1 MKKLFIVFFILSLVW
16 IAKLSYDLFGL
27 NSAQTEL
34 TQNLKQLQQQNAN
47 LNDQLVALKR
57 QVATGQAAN
66 PETPN
71 KGAVQDAPRA
81 DLQDDLPLVEQ
92 YLDLVEFALQ
102 QQQYAM
108 AMEKLNQLSNQLEHL
123 ELAPALLSSLNQ
135 AIDKDREVLKQF
147 INNRLIQQ
155 NKLKELLQQIDAE
168 MEKEIQV
175 QHQNRATSQSSFWQ
189 RWIQIE
195 SIEKPSAV
203 LMQRNLVLKEAQLR
217 LLIAENS
224 VQQGQQVAFQQA
236 LKSVI
241 EVLAQLPDAQSK
253 QWIQRLEQI
262 RAAPQTPIPQL
273 NTRTLIG

>member
-1 MKKLFIVFFILSLVW
+1 MKKLFIVFFILSLAW

-34 TQNLKQLQQQNAN
+34 TQNFKQLQQQNAN

-71 KGAVQDAPRA
+71 KGTVQDTPRA
-81 DLQDDLPLVEQ
+81 NLQDDLPLVEQ

-123 ELAPALLSSLNQ
+123 ELAPTLLGSLNQ

-147 INNRLIQQ
+147 INNRLVQQ
-155 NKLKELLQQIDAE
+155 NKLKELLQQIDIE
-168 MEKEIQV
+168 TEKEIQM
-175 QHQNRATSQSSFWQ
+175 QHQNRATAQSSFWQ

-195 SIEKPSAV
+195 SVEKPSAV

-262 RAAPQTPIPQL
+262 KAAPQTPTPQL

>member
-1 MKKLFIVFFILSLVW
+1 MKKLFIVFFILSLAW

-34 TQNLKQLQQQNAN
+34 TQNFKQLQQQNAN

-57 QVATGQAAN
+57 QVATSQAAN

-71 KGAVQDAPRA
+71 KGTVQDTPVA

-123 ELAPALLSSLNQ
+123 ELAPTLLGSLNQ

-147 INNRLIQQ
+147 INNRLVQQ
-155 NKLKELLQQIDAE
+155 NKLKELLQQIDVE

-195 SIEKPSAV
+195 SVEKPSAV

-262 RAAPQTPIPQL
+262 KAAPQTPTPQL

>member
-1 MKKLFIVFFILSLVW
+1 MKKLFIVFFILSLAW

-34 TQNLKQLQQQNAN
+34 TQNFKQLQQQNAN

-57 QVATGQAAN
+57 QVATSQAAN

-71 KGAVQDAPRA
+71 KGTVQDTPVA

-123 ELAPALLSSLNQ
+123 ELAPTLLGSLNQ

-147 INNRLIQQ
+147 INNRLVQQ
-155 NKLKELLQQIDAE
+155 NKLKELLQQIDVE

-175 QHQNRATSQSSFWQ
+175 QHQHRATSQSSFWQ

-195 SIEKPSAV
+195 SVEKPSAV

-241 EVLAQLPDAQSK
+241 EVLAQLPDVQSK

-262 RAAPQTPIPQL
+262 KAAPQTPTPQL

>member
-1 MKKLFIVFFILSLVW
+1 MKKLFIVFFILSLAW

-57 QVATGQAAN
+57 QVATSQAAN

-71 KGAVQDAPRA
+71 KGTVQNTPVA
-81 DLQDDLPLVEQ
+81 DLQDGLPLVEQ

-123 ELAPALLSSLNQ
+123 ELAPALLGSLNQ

-147 INNRLIQQ
+147 INNRLVQQ
-155 NKLKELLQQIDAE
+155 NKLKELLQQIDVE

-175 QHQNRATSQSSFWQ
+175 QHQHRAITQSSFWQ

-195 SIEKPSAV
+195 SVEKPSAV

-224 VQQGQQVAFQQA
+224 VQQGQQIAFQQA

-241 EVLAQLPDAQSK
+241 EVLAKLPDTQSK

-262 RAAPQTPIPQL
+262 RAAPQTPTPQL

>member
-1 MKKLFIVFFILSLVW
+1 MKKLFIVFFILSLAW

-57 QVATGQAAN
+57 QVATGQAASS
-66 PETPN
+66 ETSN
-71 KGAVQDAPRA
+71 KGAVQDAPTA
-81 DLQDDLPLVEQ
+81 ALQDDLPLVEQ

-123 ELAPALLSSLNQ
+123 ELAPALLGSLNQ

-147 INNRLIQQ
+147 INNRLVQQ
-155 NKLKELLQQIDAE
+155 NKLKELLQQIDVE

-175 QHQNRATSQSSFWQ
+175 QHQHRAITQSSFWQ

-195 SIEKPSAV
+195 SVEKPSAV

-262 RAAPQTPIPQL
+262 KIAPQMPTPQL

>member
-1 MKKLFIVFFILSLVW
+1 MKKLFIVFFILSLAW

-27 NSAQTEL
+27 NSVQTEL
-34 TQNLKQLQQQNAN
+34 TQNFKQLQQQNAN

-71 KGAVQDAPRA
+71 KGTVQDTPRA

-123 ELAPALLSSLNQ
+123 ELAPALLGSLNQ

-147 INNRLIQQ
+147 INNRLVQQ
-155 NKLKELLQQIDAE
+155 NKLKELLQQIDVE

-175 QHQNRATSQSSFWQ
+175 QHQNRATAQSSFWQ

-195 SIEKPSAV
+195 SVEKPSAV

-262 RAAPQTPIPQL
+262 KAAPQTPTPQL

>member
-1 MKKLFIVFFILSLVW
+1 MKKLFIVFFILSLAW

-34 TQNLKQLQQQNAN
+34 TQNFKQLQQQNAN

-71 KGAVQDAPRA
+71 KGTVQDTPRA

-123 ELAPALLSSLNQ
+123 ELAPALLGSLNQ

-147 INNRLIQQ
+147 INNRLVQQ
-155 NKLKELLQQIDAE
+155 NKLKELLQQIDVE

-175 QHQNRATSQSSFWQ
+175 QHHHRATAQSSFWQ

-195 SIEKPSAV
+195 SVEKPSAV

-262 RAAPQTPIPQL
+262 KAAPQTPTPQL

>member
-1 MKKLFIVFFILSLVW
+1 MKKLFIVFFILSLAW

-34 TQNLKQLQQQNAN
+34 TQNFKQLQQQNTN

-57 QVATGQAAN
+57 QVATSQAAN

-71 KGAVQDAPRA
+71 KGTVQDTPVA

-123 ELAPALLSSLNQ
+123 ELAPALLGSLNQ

-147 INNRLIQQ
+147 INNRLVQQ
-155 NKLKELLQQIDAE
+155 NKLKELLQQIDVE

-195 SIEKPSAV
+195 SVEKPSAV

-262 RAAPQTPIPQL
+262 KAAPQTPTPQL

>member
-1 MKKLFIVFFILSLVW
+1 MKKLFIVFFILSLAW

-34 TQNLKQLQQQNAN
+34 TQNFKQLQQQNTN

-57 QVATGQAAN
+57 QVATSQAAN

-71 KGAVQDAPRA
+71 KGTVQDTPVA

-123 ELAPALLSSLNQ
+123 ELAPALLGSLNQ

-147 INNRLIQQ
+147 INNRLVQQ
-155 NKLKELLQQIDAE
+155 NKLKELLQQIDVE

-175 QHQNRATSQSSFWQ
+175 QHQHRATSQSSFWQ

-195 SIEKPSAV
+195 SVEKPSAV

-262 RAAPQTPIPQL
+262 KAAPQTPTPQL

>member
-34 TQNLKQLQQQNAN
+34 TQNFKQLQQQNAN

-71 KGAVQDAPRA
+71 KGTVQDTPRA

-108 AMEKLNQLSNQLEHL
+108 VMEKLNQLSNQLEHL
-123 ELAPALLSSLNQ
+123 ELAPALLGSLNQ

-147 INNRLIQQ
+147 INNRLVQQ

-195 SIEKPSAV
+195 SVEKPSAV

-262 RAAPQTPIPQL
+262 RAAPQTPTPQL

>member
-34 TQNLKQLQQQNAN
+34 TQNFKQLQQQNAN

-71 KGAVQDAPRA
+71 KGTVQDTPRA

-123 ELAPALLSSLNQ
+123 ELAPALLGSLNQ

-147 INNRLIQQ
+147 INNRLVQQ

-262 RAAPQTPIPQL
+262 RAAPQTPTPQL

>member
-1 MKKLFIVFFILSLVW
+1 MKKLFIVFFILSLAW

-34 TQNLKQLQQQNAN
+34 TQNFKQLQQQNTN

-57 QVATGQAAN
+57 QVATSQAAN

-71 KGAVQDAPRA
+71 KGTVQDTPRA

-123 ELAPALLSSLNQ
+123 ELAPALLGSLNQ

-147 INNRLIQQ
+147 INNRLVQQ
-155 NKLKELLQQIDAE
+155 NKLKELLQQIDVE

-175 QHQNRATSQSSFWQ
+175 QHQHRATAQSSFWQ

-195 SIEKPSAV
+195 SVEKPSAV

-262 RAAPQTPIPQL
+262 KAAPQTPTPQL

>member
-1 MKKLFIVFFILSLVW
+1 MKKLFIVFFILSLAW

-57 QVATGQAAN
+57 QVATGQAASS
-66 PETPN
+66 ETSN
-71 KGAVQDAPRA
+71 KGAVQDAPTA
-81 DLQDDLPLVEQ
+81 ALQDDLPLVEQ

-123 ELAPALLSSLNQ
+123 ELAPALLGSLNQ

-147 INNRLIQQ
+147 INNRLVQQ
-155 NKLKELLQQIDAE
+155 NKLKELLQQIDIE

-175 QHQNRATSQSSFWQ
+175 QHQHRAITQSSFWQ

-195 SIEKPSAV
+195 SVEKPSAV

-262 RAAPQTPIPQL
+262 KIAPQMPTPQL

>member
-1 MKKLFIVFFILSLVW
+1 MKKLFIVFFILSLAW

-57 QVATGQAAN
+57 QVATSQAAN

-71 KGAVQDAPRA
+71 KGTVQNTPVA
-81 DLQDDLPLVEQ
+81 DLQDGLPLVEQ

-108 AMEKLNQLSNQLEHL
+108 AMEKLNELSNQLEHL
-123 ELAPALLSSLNQ
+123 ELAPALLGSLNQ

-147 INNRLIQQ
+147 INNRLVQQ
-155 NKLKELLQQIDAE
+155 NKLKEVLQQIDVE

-175 QHQNRATSQSSFWQ
+175 QHQHRAITQSSFWQ

-195 SIEKPSAV
+195 SVEKPSAV

-262 RAAPQTPIPQL
+262 KSAPQTPTPQL

>member
-1 MKKLFIVFFILSLVW
+1 MKKLFIVFFILSLAW

-34 TQNLKQLQQQNAN
+34 TQNFKQLQQQNAN

-71 KGAVQDAPRA
+71 KGTVQDIPRT

-123 ELAPALLSSLNQ
+123 ELAPALLGSLNQ

-147 INNRLIQQ
+147 INNRLVQQ
-155 NKLKELLQQIDAE
+155 NKLKELLQQIDVE

-175 QHQNRATSQSSFWQ
+175 QHQHRAITQSSFWQ

-195 SIEKPSAV
+195 SVEKPSAV

-224 VQQGQQVAFQQA
+224 VQQGQQIAFQQA

-241 EVLAQLPDAQSK
+241 EVLAKLPDTQSK

-262 RAAPQTPIPQL
+262 KAAPQTPTPQL

>member
-16 IAKLSYDLFGL
+16 IAKLSYDLFDL

-34 TQNLKQLQQQNAN
+34 TQNFKQLQQQNAN

-71 KGAVQDAPRA
+71 KGTVQDTPRA

-123 ELAPALLSSLNQ
+123 ELAPALLGSLNQ

-147 INNRLIQQ
+147 INNRLVQQ

-175 QHQNRATSQSSFWQ
+175 QHQNRAISQSSFWQ

-262 RAAPQTPIPQL
+262 RAAPQTPTPPL

>member
-1 MKKLFIVFFILSLVW
+1 MKKLFIVFFILSLAW

-27 NSAQTEL
+27 NSVQTEL
-34 TQNLKQLQQQNAN
+34 TQNFKQLQQQNTN

-57 QVATGQAAN
+57 QVATSQAAN

-71 KGAVQDAPRA
+71 KGTVQDTPVA

-123 ELAPALLSSLNQ
+123 ELAPALLGSLNQ

-147 INNRLIQQ
+147 INNRLVQQ
-155 NKLKELLQQIDAE
+155 NKLKELLQQIDVE

-195 SIEKPSAV
+195 SVEKPSAV

-262 RAAPQTPIPQL
+262 KAAPQTPTPQL

>member
-1 MKKLFIVFFILSLVW
+1 MKKLFIVFFILSLAW

-71 KGAVQDAPRA
+71 KGTVQDTPVA

-123 ELAPALLSSLNQ
+123 ELAPALLGSLNQ

-147 INNRLIQQ
+147 INNRLVQQ
-155 NKLKELLQQIDAE
+155 NKLKELLQQIDVE

-175 QHQNRATSQSSFWQ
+175 QHQHRATSQSSFWQ

-241 EVLAQLPDAQSK
+241 EVLAQLPDVQSK

-262 RAAPQTPIPQL
+262 KAAPQTPTPQL

>member
-1 MKKLFIVFFILSLVW
+1 MKKLFIVFFILSLAW

-71 KGAVQDAPRA
+71 KGTVQDTPRA

-123 ELAPALLSSLNQ
+123 ELAPALLGSLNQ

-147 INNRLIQQ
+147 INNRLVQQ
-155 NKLKELLQQIDAE
+155 NKLKELLQQIDIE

-175 QHQNRATSQSSFWQ
+175 QHQHRATAQSSFWQ

-195 SIEKPSAV
+195 SVEKPSAV

-262 RAAPQTPIPQL
+262 KIAPQTPTPQL

>member
-1 MKKLFIVFFILSLVW
+1 MKKLFIVFFILSLAW

-57 QVATGQAAN
+57 QVATGQVVSS
-66 PETPN
+66 ETPS
-71 KGAVQDAPRA
+71 KGTVQDTPVA

-92 YLDLVEFALQ
+92 YLNLVEFALQ

-123 ELAPALLSSLNQ
+123 ELAPALLGSLNQ

-147 INNRLIQQ
+147 INNRLVQQ
-155 NKLKELLQQIDAE
+155 NKLKELLQQIDVE

-175 QHQNRATSQSSFWQ
+175 QHQHRATSQSSFWQ

-195 SIEKPSAV
+195 SVEKPSAV

-224 VQQGQQVAFQQA
+224 VQQGQQIAFQQA

-262 RAAPQTPIPQL
+262 KAAPQTPTPQL

>member
-34 TQNLKQLQQQNAN
+34 TQNFKQLQQQNAN

-71 KGAVQDAPRA
+71 KGTVQDTPRA

-123 ELAPALLSSLNQ
+123 ELAPALLGSLNQ

-147 INNRLIQQ
+147 INNRLVQQ

-175 QHQNRATSQSSFWQ
+175 QHQNRAISQSSFWQ

-262 RAAPQTPIPQL
+262 RAAPQTPTPPL

>member
-1 MKKLFIVFFILSLVW
+1 MKKLFIVFFILSLAW

-34 TQNLKQLQQQNAN
+34 TQNFKQLQQQNAN

-71 KGAVQDAPRA
+71 KGTVQDIPRT

-108 AMEKLNQLSNQLEHL
+108 AMEKLNELSNQLEHL
-123 ELAPALLSSLNQ
+123 ELAPALLGSLNQ

-147 INNRLIQQ
+147 INNRLVQQ
-155 NKLKELLQQIDAE
+155 NKLKELLQQIDVE

-175 QHQNRATSQSSFWQ
+175 QHQHRAITQSSFWQ

-195 SIEKPSAV
+195 SVEKPSAV

-224 VQQGQQVAFQQA
+224 VQQGQQIAFQQA

-241 EVLAQLPDAQSK
+241 EVLAKLPDTQSK

-262 RAAPQTPIPQL
+262 KAAPQTPTPQL

>member
-1 MKKLFIVFFILSLVW
+1 MKKLFIVFFILSLAW

-34 TQNLKQLQQQNAN
+34 TQNFKQLQQQNAN

-57 QVATGQAAN
+57 QVATSQAAN

-71 KGAVQDAPRA
+71 KGTVQDTPVA

-123 ELAPALLSSLNQ
+123 ELAPTLLGSLNQ

-147 INNRLIQQ
+147 INNRLVQQ
-155 NKLKELLQQIDAE
+155 NKLKELLQQIDVE

-195 SIEKPSAV
+195 SVEKPSAI

-262 RAAPQTPIPQL
+262 KAAPQTPTPQL

>member
-1 MKKLFIVFFILSLVW
+1 MKKLFIVFFILSLAW

-34 TQNLKQLQQQNAN
+34 TQNFKQLQQQNAN

-71 KGAVQDAPRA
+71 KGTVQDTPVA

-123 ELAPALLSSLNQ
+123 ELAPALLGSLNQ

-147 INNRLIQQ
+147 INNRLVQQ
-155 NKLKELLQQIDAE
+155 NKLKELLQQIDVE

-262 RAAPQTPIPQL
+262 RAAPQTPTPQL

>member
-1 MKKLFIVFFILSLVW
+1 MKKLFIVFFILSLAW

-71 KGAVQDAPRA
+71 KGTVQDTPRA

-123 ELAPALLSSLNQ
+123 ELAPALLGSLNQ

-147 INNRLIQQ
+147 INNRLVQQ
-155 NKLKELLQQIDAE
+155 NKLKELLQQIDVE

-175 QHQNRATSQSSFWQ
+175 QHHHRATAQSSFWQ

-195 SIEKPSAV
+195 SVEKPSAV

-262 RAAPQTPIPQL
+262 KAAPQTPTPQL

>member
-1 MKKLFIVFFILSLVW
+1 MKKLFIVFFILSLAW

-34 TQNLKQLQQQNAN
+34 TQNFKQLQQQNAN

-71 KGAVQDAPRA
+71 KGTVQDTPVA

-108 AMEKLNQLSNQLEHL
+108 AMEKLNQLSNQLEQL
-123 ELAPALLSSLNQ
+123 ELAPALLGSLNQ

-147 INNRLIQQ
+147 INNRLVQQ
-155 NKLKELLQQIDAE
+155 NKLKELLQQIDVE
-168 MEKEIQV
+168 MKKEIQV

-195 SIEKPSAV
+195 SVEKPSAV

-262 RAAPQTPIPQL
+262 RAAPQTPTPQL

>member
-1 MKKLFIVFFILSLVW
+1 MKKLFIVFFILSLAW

-71 KGAVQDAPRA
+71 KGTVQDTPRT

-108 AMEKLNQLSNQLEHL
+108 AMEKLNQLSNQLAHL
-123 ELAPALLSSLNQ
+123 ELAPALLGSLNQ

-147 INNRLIQQ
+147 INNRLVQQ
-155 NKLKELLQQIDAE
+155 NKLKELLQQIDIE
-168 MEKEIQV
+168 MEKEIQM
-175 QHQNRATSQSSFWQ
+175 QHQNRATAQSSFWQ

-195 SIEKPSAV
+195 SVEKPSAV

-262 RAAPQTPIPQL
+262 KAAPQTPTPQL

>member
-1 MKKLFIVFFILSLVW
+1 MKKLFIVFFILSLAW

-71 KGAVQDAPRA
+71 KGTVQDTPRA
-81 DLQDDLPLVEQ
+81 NLQDDLPLVEQ

-108 AMEKLNQLSNQLEHL
+108 AMEKLNQLSNQLAHL
-123 ELAPALLSSLNQ
+123 ELAPALLGSLNQ

-147 INNRLIQQ
+147 INNRLVQQ
-155 NKLKELLQQIDAE
+155 NKLKELLQQIDIE

-175 QHQNRATSQSSFWQ
+175 QHQHRVTAQSSFWQ

-195 SIEKPSAV
+195 SVEKPSAV

-217 LLIAENS
+217 LLIAENN

-262 RAAPQTPIPQL
+262 KIAPQTPTPQL

>member
-1 MKKLFIVFFILSLVW
+1 MKKLFIVFFILSLAW

-34 TQNLKQLQQQNAN
+34 TQNFKQLQQQNAN

-71 KGAVQDAPRA
+71 KGTVQDTPRA
-81 DLQDDLPLVEQ
+81 NLQDDLPLVEQ

-123 ELAPALLSSLNQ
+123 ELAPALLGSLNQ
-135 AIDKDREVLKQF
+135 AIDKDREVFKQF
-147 INNRLIQQ
+147 INNRLVQQ
-155 NKLKELLQQIDAE
+155 NKLKELLQQIDIE
-168 MEKEIQV
+168 MEKEIQM
-175 QHQNRATSQSSFWQ
+175 QHQNRATAQSSFWQ

-195 SIEKPSAV
+195 SVEKPSAV

-253 QWIQRLEQI
+253 QWIQRLEQSK
-262 RAAPQTPIPQL
+262 AAPQTPTPQL

>member
-1 MKKLFIVFFILSLVW
+1 MKKLFIVFFILSLAW

-34 TQNLKQLQQQNAN
+34 TQNFKQLQQQNAN
-47 LNDQLVALKR
+47 LNDQMVALKR
-57 QVATGQAAN
+57 QVATGQALSS
-66 PETPN
+66 ETPN
-71 KGAVQDAPRA
+71 KGTVQDTPRA

-123 ELAPALLSSLNQ
+123 ELAPTLLGSLNQ

-147 INNRLIQQ
+147 INNRLVQQ
-155 NKLKELLQQIDAE
+155 NKLKELLQQIDIE
-168 MEKEIQV
+168 TEKEIQM
-175 QHQNRATSQSSFWQ
+175 QHQNRATAQSSFWQ

-195 SIEKPSAV
+195 SVEKPSAV

-262 RAAPQTPIPQL
+262 KAAPQTPTPQL

>member
-1 MKKLFIVFFILSLVW
+1 MKKLFIVFFILSLAW

-34 TQNLKQLQQQNAN
+34 TQNFKQLQQQNAN

-71 KGAVQDAPRA
+71 KGTVQDTPRA

-123 ELAPALLSSLNQ
+123 ELAPALLGSLNQ

-147 INNRLIQQ
+147 INNRLVQQ
-155 NKLKELLQQIDAE
+155 NKLKELLQQIDVE

-175 QHQNRATSQSSFWQ
+175 QHQHRATSQSSFWQ

-195 SIEKPSAV
+195 SVEKPSAV

-262 RAAPQTPIPQL
+262 KAAPQTPTPQL

>member
-1 MKKLFIVFFILSLVW
+1 MKKLFIVFFILSLAW

-71 KGAVQDAPRA
+71 KGTVQDTPRA
-81 DLQDDLPLVEQ
+81 NLQDDLPLVEQ

-123 ELAPALLSSLNQ
+123 ELAPALLGSLNQ

-147 INNRLIQQ
+147 INNRLVQQ
-155 NKLKELLQQIDAE
+155 NKLKELLQQIDIE

-175 QHQNRATSQSSFWQ
+175 QHQHRATAQSSFWQ

-195 SIEKPSAV
+195 SVEKPSAV

-262 RAAPQTPIPQL
+262 KAAPQTPTPQL

>member
-1 MKKLFIVFFILSLVW
+1 MKKLFIVFFILSLAW

-34 TQNLKQLQQQNAN
+34 TQNFKQLQQQNAN

-57 QVATGQAAN
+57 QVATSQAAN

-71 KGAVQDAPRA
+71 KGTVQDTPVA

-123 ELAPALLSSLNQ
+123 ELAPTLLGSLDQ

-147 INNRLIQQ
+147 INNRLVQQ
-155 NKLKELLQQIDAE
+155 NKLKELLQQIDVE

-195 SIEKPSAV
+195 SVEKPSAV

-262 RAAPQTPIPQL
+262 KAAPQTPTPQL

>member
-1 MKKLFIVFFILSLVW
+1 MKKLFIVFFILSLAW

-34 TQNLKQLQQQNAN
+34 TQNFKQLQQQNAN

-71 KGAVQDAPRA
+71 KGTVQDTPVA

-123 ELAPALLSSLNQ
+123 ELAPALLGSLNQ

-147 INNRLIQQ
+147 INNRLVQQ
-155 NKLKELLQQIDAE
+155 NKLKELLQQIDVE

-175 QHQNRATSQSSFWQ
+175 QHQHRATSQSSFWQ

-195 SIEKPSAV
+195 SVEKPSAV

-262 RAAPQTPIPQL
+262 KAAPQTPTPQL

>member
-1 MKKLFIVFFILSLVW
+1 MKKLFIVFFILSLAW

-34 TQNLKQLQQQNAN
+34 TQNFKQLQQQNAN

-71 KGAVQDAPRA
+71 KGTVQDTPVA

-123 ELAPALLSSLNQ
+123 ELAPALLGSLNQ

-147 INNRLIQQ
+147 INNRLVQQ
-155 NKLKELLQQIDAE
+155 NKLKELLQQIDVE

-195 SIEKPSAV
+195 SVEKPSAV

-262 RAAPQTPIPQL
+262 KAAPQTPTPQL

>member
-1 MKKLFIVFFILSLVW
+1 MKKLFIVFFILSLAW

-27 NSAQTEL
+27 NSVQTEL
-34 TQNLKQLQQQNAN
+34 TQNFKQLQQQNAN

-57 QVATGQAAN
+57 QVATGQTAN

-71 KGAVQDAPRA
+71 KGTVQDTPRA

-123 ELAPALLSSLNQ
+123 ELAPALLGSLNQ

-147 INNRLIQQ
+147 INNRLVQQ
-155 NKLKELLQQIDAE
+155 NKLKELLQQIDVE

-195 SIEKPSAV
+195 SVEKPSAV

-262 RAAPQTPIPQL
+262 KAAPQTPTPQL

>member
-1 MKKLFIVFFILSLVW
+1 MKKLFIVFFILSLAW

-34 TQNLKQLQQQNAN
+34 TQNFKQLQQQNAN

-71 KGAVQDAPRA
+71 KGTVQDPPRA
-81 DLQDDLPLVEQ
+81 NLQDDLPLVEQ

-123 ELAPALLSSLNQ
+123 ELAPALLGSLNQ

-147 INNRLIQQ
+147 INNRLVQQ
-155 NKLKELLQQIDAE
+155 NKLKELLQQIDVE

-175 QHQNRATSQSSFWQ
+175 QHLHRATSQSSFWQ

-195 SIEKPSAV
+195 SVEKPSAV

-262 RAAPQTPIPQL
+262 KIAPQTPTPQL